1 MKRKAPF
8 CLVVADPRRVVGAVG
23 MKQLIHKSA
32 TQLFH
37 QHQTLFSICSTF
49 FFFVMLVF
57 WYVDWCLFFFLLF
70 TLFYFIFFWL
80 KSDSPHSLYPL
91 FSLIPYPIEGKKN
104 ATLLWYT
111 TQAHHAPHQHH
122 TNQHTLTHLWITLSR
137 HVGLST
143 GIAYRPL
150 QRYLSGL
157 FFLAFFLSPS
167 HAAADLT
174 WRATAE
180 L

>member
-1 MKRKAPF
+1 MKTKAPF
-8 CLVVADPRRVVGAVG
+8 CLVAVVVDSRRVVEAVG
-23 MKQLIHKSA
+23 MKQLIHKPA
-32 TQLFH
+32 TLSPTSNTLLYLLNLLFFCYVVF
-37 QHQTLFSICSTF
+37 LVCEL
-49 FFFVMLVF
+49 VLVF
-57 WYVDWCLFFFLLF
+57 LSPLHLVLFL
-70 TLFYFIFFWL
+70 FFWL
-80 KSDSPHSLYPL
+80 KSGSPHSLYPL
-91 FSLIPYPIEGKKN
+91 FRLIPSHRRRKN

-111 TQAHHAPHQHH
+111 TQAHHAPHHHH
-122 TNQHTLTHLWITLSR
+122 TNQHTLTHLQTTLSR